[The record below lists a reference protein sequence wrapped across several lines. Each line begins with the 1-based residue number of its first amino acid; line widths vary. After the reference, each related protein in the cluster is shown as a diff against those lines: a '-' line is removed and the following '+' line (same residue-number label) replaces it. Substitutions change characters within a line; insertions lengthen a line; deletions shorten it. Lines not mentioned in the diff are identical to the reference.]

1 MANDSEQQ
9 TPELQGTKAIV
20 AVVVVVAC
28 LVAGS
33 TLGWFTSGP
42 MGGLFGVLVGAAIG
56 ALFFTIIRIQASS
69 ARFDEKPAPDVRDLP
84 PDQAMQVLAA
94 MMEAGAGESR
104 IGPVIQG
111 GVLGEIGKAR
121 QRAKQ
126 GDLEGALAKLR
137 ALAEEHPRS
146 PAVPAE
152 MVRLLEGHEDRQ
164 EERLRAATKGISLA
178 IKGGM
183 NRLAARIHNEL
194 EESQRDN
201 LPLESGTWKQL
212 AKVLDVH
219 HEPDAAESCRMRA
232 EFLPE

>member
-1 MANDSEQQ
+1 MVSESDAQV
-9 TPELQGTKAIV
+9 PELQGGKAV
-20 AVVVVVAC
+20 LAVTLVILC
-28 LVAGS
+28 LGLGSGAGW
-33 TLGWFTSGP
+33 LYGGP
-42 MGGLFGVLVGAAIG
+42 MGGLLGVLVGAAVG
-56 ALFFTIIRIQASS
+56 ALTFTLMRAQASS
-69 ARFDEKPAPDVRDLP
+69 ARFDEKPAPDVRELP

-104 IGPVIQG
+104 IGPVIEG

-121 QRAKQ
+121 KRAKQ

-152 MVRLLEGHEDRQ
+152 IVRLLADHEDRE
-164 EERLRAATKGISLA
+164 EERLRAATQGISLA
-178 IKGGM
+178 INGGM

-194 EESQRDN
+194 EEPQRDR

-219 HEPDAAESCRMRA
+219 EEPDAAESCRMRA
-232 EFLPE
+232 EFLQD